1 MNIISRQWLSLV
13 TTNKLEDEIIELL
26 KKNEAIIYRYPITK
40 SFNHGTFEILSIGN
54 LRASNPIPT
63 NLSNSVNADFSS
75 DEKNAKKIAILTLY
89 VRSPENLKGKSLD
102 MHKWFDTSSLQIH
115 LPELADTHSKKPI
128 LYQVASNF
136 NCQENGTVY
145 TSLTSNHYLSN
156 LMIDSTQGPSASA
169 GAGLGA
175 IERLRYHL
183 NNPIN
188 LLSAF
193 AKENAQDPNSFIE
206 VRNGKITNWSHDIDV
221 SKLDVDNVKIGVH
234 SGVSANFDRSN
245 RKCCY
250 FYERGV
256 PIYQVFV
263 STICIPDKKKI
274 VKTDRR
280 LAAFLLKAAYDG
292 TYLAARSLES
302 RKLVL
307 TFIGGGV
314 FNNPFELI
322 IEAIVNAH
330 LGIDTE
336 YLDEVILPIFD
347 PSVNHLE
354 VMKLLEHH
362 GLPKELIRVKLID

>member
-1 MNIISRQWLSLV
+1 
-13 TTNKLEDEIIELL
+13 
-26 KKNEAIIYRYPITK
+26 
-40 SFNHGTFEILSIGN
+40 
-54 LRASNPIPT
+54 
-63 NLSNSVNADFSS
+63 
-75 DEKNAKKIAILTLY
+75 
-89 VRSPENLKGKSLD
+89 
-102 MHKWFDTSSLQIH
+102 
-115 LPELADTHSKKPI
+115 
-128 LYQVASNF
+128 
-136 NCQENGTVY
+136 
-145 TSLTSNHYLSN
+145 
-156 LMIDSTQGPSASA
+156 
-169 GAGLGA
+169 
-175 IERLRYHL
+175 
-183 NNPIN
+183 
-188 LLSAF
+188 
-193 AKENAQDPNSFIE
+193 
-206 VRNGKITNWSHDIDV
+206 V

>member
-40 SFNHGTFEILSIGN
+40 SFNHGTFEIQSIGN
-54 LRASNPIPT
+54 LRASNPI
-63 NLSNSVNADFSS
+63 

-245 RKCCY
+245 RKRCY

-256 PIYQVFV
+256 QIDQVFV
-263 STICIPDKKKI
+263 STICIPDKVKN
-274 VKTDRR
+274 VKTCR

-362 GLPKELIRVKLID
+362 GLPKELIRIKLID